1 MKKQTF
7 FSSTLFTVLK
17 QRTNFTLIELLI
29 VVAII
34 AILAAMLLPALNQ
47 AKQAALASACVS
59 NLKQLGF
66 AEFAYQADSVWFLS
80 TKEGHYKRTWEQ
92 NLLFKSYA
100 GQDTKIQADYWKENM
115 LCPNACKYA
124 GSAHSKFVGYAYMSW
139 SYGRVFRRYEKN
151 DLSDGFYGVFKHA
164 PKSPSSKM
172 LTSDCSMWVLMY
184 AYDSPKEWWIYLTLK
199 FENSSIRDGTVPT
212 RNGTTRWT
220 HKKRAN
226 TLFFDGHV
234 APRRMIDAPN
244 DDWWVE

>member
-115 LCPNACKYA
+115 LCPNSFKFA
-124 GSAHSKFVGYAYMSW
+124 GSAHSKFVGYAYMSS
-139 SYGRVFRRYEKN
+139 SYGRVFRRYETN
-151 DLSDGFYGVFKHA
+151 ELSNGFYGVFKHA
-164 PKSPSSKM
+164 PKSPSIKM

-184 AYDSPKEWWIYLTLK
+184 AYDTSKGWPTYQYR
-199 FENSSIRDGTVPT
+199 FENKSLRDGTVPT
-212 RNGTTRWT
+212 RGGITRWA
-220 HKKRAN
+220 HKNSAN

-234 APRRMIDAPN
+234 APRRMSDAPN
-244 DDWWVE
+244 EDWWVE